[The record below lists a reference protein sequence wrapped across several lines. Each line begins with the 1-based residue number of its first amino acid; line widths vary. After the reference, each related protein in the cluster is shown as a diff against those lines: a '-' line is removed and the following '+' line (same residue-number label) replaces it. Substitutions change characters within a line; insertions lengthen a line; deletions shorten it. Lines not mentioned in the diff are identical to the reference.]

1 MEALL
6 PLRFSSFLV
15 SPSQPLFQAKYDIQI
30 VNKASKYAKL
40 KARIPKVILCET
52 SLEEL
57 RPDT

>member
-6 PLRFSSFLV
+6 PLRFSPFSSL
-15 SPSQPLFQAKYDIQI
+15 PQPLFQAKYDIQI